1 MELGSLHGVGIVSSC
16 HSPVDVLP
24 DTVPE
29 EPVVPSS
36 SSSSSTSSLNFPPN
50 PASSRVSD
58 SSDSAASASGDH
70 LKRKRRC
77 HYRKKRNSRPVS
89 VASSV
94 GEDIVVPSSP
104 SAAYCQE
111 WIFNK
116 SDEQEDPAEIPAA
129 LPEICLNDP
138 VVLLKRKKSASSWSD
153 FWKTLLKR
161 NPQNPQKKNL
171 KENDELSSIIETDQS
186 ETSSTF
192 PNSIPLSHSSGT
204 LTNACSTNLEV
215 TGRCCYIRPS

>member
-1 MELGSLHGVGIVSSC
+1 MELGSLHGVGVVSSC

-24 DTVPE
+24 DFVPE

-36 SSSSSTSSLNFPPN
+36 SSSSSTSSLNFPPK

-89 VASSV
+89 TASSV
-94 GEDIVVPSSP
+94 GEDVIVPSSP
-104 SAAYCQE
+104 SASYCQE

-116 SDEQEDPAEIPAA
+116 TEEQEDPVELPVA
-129 LPEICLNDP
+129 LPEICINDP
-138 VVLLKRKKSASSWSD
+138 VVLKKKKSASSWSD
-153 FWKTLLKR
+153 FWQNLLKR

-186 ETSSTF
+186 ETSSSF

-215 TGRCCYIRPS
+215 TGWCYIRPS